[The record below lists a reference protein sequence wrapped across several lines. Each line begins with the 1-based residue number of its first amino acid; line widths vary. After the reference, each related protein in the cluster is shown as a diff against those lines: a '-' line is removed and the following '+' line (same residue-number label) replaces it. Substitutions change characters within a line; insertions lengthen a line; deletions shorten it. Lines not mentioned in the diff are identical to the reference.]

1 MRKKLFP
8 KHSDHPAPEVS
19 PDLEIIFS
27 ELSSP
32 EDRVRA
38 DAVRKLCPCRGTAL
52 DVPVQQKVWDLRN
65 DPSPLVRQAVEHDL
79 RENPDWNKRTEARR
93 IANRLARQEE
103 ADARREIEA
112 AITGNTETP
121 LRAGP
126 HSLGWRMRPR
136 RRTHGRHRLS
146 R

>member
-1 MRKKLFP
+1 MHKKLFP
-8 KHSDHPAPEVS
+8 KHS
-19 PDLEIIFS
+19 
-27 ELSSP
+27 
-32 EDRVRA
+32 RVRA

-52 DVPVQQKVWDLRN
+52 DIPVQQKVWELRN

-79 RENPDWNKRTEARR
+79 RENPDWNKRTEARK
-93 IANRLARQEE
+93 IANRQTRK
-103 ADARREIEA
+103 DEIEA
-112 AITGNTETP
+112 KREIDAALNGDKEIP
-121 LRAGP
+121 LQAGS

>member
-1 MRKKLFP
+1 MHKKLFP
-8 KHSDHPAPEVS
+8 KHSQHPTPTPS
-19 PDLEIIFS
+19 PDVEAILC

-52 DVPVQQKVWDLRN
+52 DVPVQQKVWELRN

-79 RENPDWNKRTEARR
+79 RENPDWNKRTEARK
-93 IANRLARQEE
+93 IANRQTRQDETE
-103 ADARREIEA
+103 AKREIEA
-112 AITGNTETP
+112 ALNVDTENP
-121 LRAGP
+121 LQAGS